1 MLKSKL
7 PLCIFAAWFVF
18 ASLPDKLIAFQSKAG
33 VVTAPV
39 PPDSHELVTGPVQ
52 IAALPSER
60 EAALSLLRH
69 ASDNA
74 ISHQPAMNPFN
85 FTVSFVA
92 NGQLTYTG
100 PGELTE
106 TWKSGQNW
114 RVTERIGDYS
124 LVRVGYSGQI
134 ADEKPVS
141 MIPLRAQMLRSEV
154 MWRASSAVNTAGTAQ
169 IRTSASQWNG
179 KPVTCVLISHV
190 SGAAAQVQSRLW
202 EESEYC
208 IANDS
213 GLLQTHSVIPGTYTV
228 FDYGKNLT
236 FHGKSLPDHITMYAA
251 GAQANQADL
260 SIADFSADSAGLLI
274 QTPEMLANG
283 RPTTALS
290 DSQVIPINIPNP
302 GSTGIIQPVALH
314 AELDARGNMLDVEL
328 SATSDAKLTSAALDA
343 AKKLKAGRTGAS
355 QAYILVRFIPA
366 SSMQ

>member
-7 PLCIFAAWFVF
+7 PLFMFAAWLVF
-18 ASLPDKLIAFQSKAG
+18 AALPDKLMAFQSKAG
-33 VVTAPV
+33 LVTAPV
-39 PPDSHELVTGPVQ
+39 PLDPHELVTGLVQ
-52 IAALPSER
+52 IAALPSDR
-60 EAALSLLRH
+60 EAALSLLRR

-74 ISHQPAMNPFN
+74 ISHQPTMNPFN

-92 NGQLTYTG
+92 NGHLTYTG
-100 PGELTE
+100 QGELTE

-134 ADEKPVS
+134 ADEKPIS
-141 MIPLRAQMLRSEV
+141 MIPMRAQMLRNEV
-154 MWRASSAVNTAGTAQ
+154 MWRASSTVNAAGTAQ

-190 SGAAAQVQSRLW
+190 GGAAAQVQSRLW

-213 GLLQTHSVIPGTYTV
+213 GLLQTHSVAPGVYTV
-228 FDYGKNLT
+228 FDFGKNLT
-236 FHGKSLPDHITMYAA
+236 FHGKSLPDHITTYVA

-274 QTPEMLANG
+274 QTQEMLANG
-283 RPTTALS
+283 RPAIALS
-290 DSQVIPINIPNP
+290 EPLMIPIDLPST
-302 GSTGIIQPVALH
+302 GSTGTIQPVVLH
-314 AELDARGNMLDVEL
+314 VELDAQGNVHDVEL
-328 SATSDAKLTSAALDA
+328 SATADAKLTSAALDA
-343 AKKLKAGRTGAS
+343 AKKLKLGRTGAN
-355 QAYILVRFIPA
+355 QAYIIVRFIPA
-366 SSMQ
+366 SPTQ